1 MPLTIGTAPNS
12 SRAISTTRRCSSKVH
27 EATSDACAF
36 TVIAES
42 PSTAATSRRCARKEA
57 SSIERSSWKGS
68 RTAGMT
74 PLGTYSL
81 VLAKSFS
88 GAGRERR
95 ILTAIIRRMND
106 PRAIRRAIREGKFRR
121 HTAGVAPGYVQG
133 NVCIL
138 PREYA
143 DEFREFCELNPK
155 PCPLLAM
162 SAPGD
167 PRLRELG
174 EDLDIRT
181 DVPRYRVFRD
191 GVLTEE
197 VTDLR
202 DLWRPDL
209 VTFVLGCSFSFE
221 EALTAEGLRLRYVEQ
236 GTNVPMFR
244 TNVDCAPAGRFRGK
258 LVVSMRPFKPADAIR
273 AVEITSRYPRVHGSP
288 VHLGKPEL
296 IGIDDIGK
304 PWAGD
309 PTEVLAD
316 ELPVFWACGIT
327 PQSVVLDAK
336 PSLCIT
342 HSPGHML
349 VTDLRNDDLQM
360 VTVTNKKW

>member
-1 MPLTIGTAPNS
+1 MDEP
-12 SRAISTTRRCSSKVH
+12 
-27 EATSDACAF
+27 
-36 TVIAES
+36 
-42 PSTAATSRRCARKEA
+42 
-57 SSIERSSWKGS
+57 
-68 RTAGMT
+68 
-74 PLGTYSL
+74 
-81 VLAKSFS
+81 
-88 GAGRERR
+88 RE
-95 ILTAIIRRMND
+95 L
-106 PRAIRRAIREGKFRR
+106 RRAIRAGKFRR

-138 PREYA
+138 PQEYA
-143 DEFREFCELNPK
+143 AEFRLFCERNPK

-167 PRLRELG
+167 PRLPSLG
-174 EDLDIRT
+174 DDLDIRT

-197 VTDLR
+197 VADLR

-221 EALTAEGLRLRYVEQ
+221 EPLMEAGLRLRYVEQ
-236 GTNVPMFR
+236 GTNVPMYR
-244 TNVDCAPAGRFRGK
+244 TSVDCAPAGRFRGK

-273 AVEITSRYPRVHGSP
+273 AIEITARFPRVHGSP
-288 VHLGKPEL
+288 VHLGPPEL
-296 IGIDDIGK
+296 IGITDLAK

-309 PTEVLAD
+309 PSEVRED

-342 HSPGHML
+342 HAPGHML
-349 VTDLRNDDLQM
+349 VTDVRNKDLQE
-360 VTVTNKKW
+360 

>member
-1 MPLTIGTAPNS
+1 MNP
-12 SRAISTTRRCSSKVH
+12 SRDV
-27 EATSDACAF
+27 
-36 TVIAES
+36 
-42 PSTAATSRRCARKEA
+42 
-57 SSIERSSWKGS
+57 
-68 RTAGMT
+68 
-74 PLGTYSL
+74 
-81 VLAKSFS
+81 
-88 GAGRERR
+88 
-95 ILTAIIRRMND
+95 
-106 PRAIRRAIREGKFRR
+106 RRAIRSGRHRK
-121 HTAGVAPGYVQG
+121 HTAGLAPGYVQG

-143 DEFREFCELNPK
+143 EDFRAFCERNPK

-167 PRLRELG
+167 PRLPALG

-191 GVLTEE
+191 GVQSED

-202 DLWRPDL
+202 ELWRGDL

-221 EALTAEGLRLRYVEQ
+221 QALMDAGLPLRYVEQ
-236 GTNVPMFR
+236 GHNVSMYR
-244 TNVDCAPAGRFRGK
+244 TNVDTTPAGRFRGK

-273 AVEITSRYPRVHGSP
+273 AIEITSRYPRSHGAP
-288 VHLGKPEL
+288 VHIGRPDL
-296 IGIDDIGK
+296 IGIDDLSR

-309 PTEVLAD
+309 PTEVRAD
-316 ELPVFWACGIT
+316 ELPLFWACGIT

-342 HSPGHML
+342 HAPGHML
-349 VTDLRNDDLQM
+349 VTDLENASM
-360 VTVTNKKW
+360 AMK